1 MRTKIIFMLLFLSSI
16 QVMGQNEILIAGN
29 IIDKKTKEP
38 LPYATIVHQNKSIG
52 TVSNTKGNFTLTLLN
67 ANESDNII
75 ISYMGYKPIE
85 KTISECMKTKTY
97 KLEPQINE
105 LGEVVV
111 TSRKINLKAFMRDV
125 IKDYNKNRKDDPH
138 IAIAHY
144 REKAKEGGKYIM
156 YMESIGYSIY
166 KGERFMVT
174 PLGKYDFICKN
185 TRCHVINPEWS
196 KYKDNSGSSCENVP
210 PGSEQNYIAFGC
222 VEIRGL
228 LSNKYSKKYSY
239 KIDSTYYIGDNAV
252 YIIDFDGGKKKGK
265 VHVFADSKQLIK
277 IEFTTTN
284 HYYSRAFEQ
293 WVNAKVN
300 IQFNYFDN
308 KPFVSSILAELKKDN
323 LEYQNYLEILSQKFN
338 DFELSEEEYWGLKH
352 YSHNPWIVYDSKE
365 WITRN
370 IENDP
375 DYDKIEKDLTG
386 GKISLEKYFENYSGR
401 WFFKEGN
408 ISTWRELGISKIKQ
422 LERSF

>member
-16 QVMGQNEILIAGN
+16 QVMGQNEIVITGN

-67 ANESDNII
+67 AKESDNII

-156 YMESIGYSIY
+156 YMESIGFLSYSG
-166 KGERFMVT
+166 KQLMDS
-174 PLGKYDFICKN
+174 PLLRYSFIPKN
-185 TRCHVINPEWS
+185 TRCHVTNPEWS
-196 KYKDNSGSSCENVP
+196 KYKENCASNNENVL
-210 PGSEQNYIAFGC
+210 PGSGNNYNVFGC
-222 VEIRGL
+222 MEISGL
-228 LSNKYSKKYSY
+228 LSNKDSKKYSY
-239 KIDSTYYIGDNAV
+239 KIDSTYFIGNNAV
-252 YIIDFDGGKKKGK
+252 YIIDFEKDNQKGK
-265 VHVFADSKQLIK
+265 VHVFADSKYLIK
-277 IEFTTTN
+277 IEWTTN
-284 HYYSRAFEQ
+284 AYFSNAFHRR
-293 WVNAKVN
+293 VNANVY

-308 KPFVSSILAELKKDN
+308 KPFVSSILAEFKKDN

-338 DFELSEEEYWGLKH
+338 DIDIREEEYRGLSLFD
-352 YSHNPWIVYDSKE
+352 YNPYIEYDPKE

-401 WFFKEGN
+401 WFFKDDK
-408 ISTWRELGISKIKQ
+408 ISTWQESGISKIKQ